1 VPIAFQ
7 ELAKVPAMRTFRI
20 IGKLTFS
27 GSYVSGGEVPTG
39 IIKVWTSK
47 NAWGANFFNK
57 GPHTFR
63 YDPVTGKV
71 LVYLGGVEASAA
83 AYPAAVTSD
92 VVTMDIEYPKLG

>member
-1 VPIAFQ
+1 VPITFT
-7 ELAKVPAMRTFRI
+7 EKTKVPAMRTFRQ
-20 IGKLTFS
+20 IGVLTFS
-27 GSYVSGGEVPTG
+27 GSYVVGGEVPTG

-47 NAWGANFFNK
+47 PAFGAQFWNK

>member
-1 VPIAFQ
+1 MAIAFQ
-7 ELAKVPAMRTFRI
+7 EVRKIPTMRSFRI
-20 IGKLTFS
+20 MGTLTFS
-27 GSYVSGGEVPTG
+27 GNYVVGGEVPTG
-39 IIKVWTSK
+39 LIKVWTAK
-47 NAWGANFFNK
+47 NAFGANFFNK

-92 VVTMDIEYPKLG
+92 VVTMDIEYSK